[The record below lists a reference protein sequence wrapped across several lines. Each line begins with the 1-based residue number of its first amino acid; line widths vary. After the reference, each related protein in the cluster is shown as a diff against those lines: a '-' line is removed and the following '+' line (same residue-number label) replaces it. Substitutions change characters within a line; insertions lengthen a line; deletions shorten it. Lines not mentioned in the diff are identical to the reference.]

1 MLMVDI
7 FAWIF
12 SHFSIGNLN
21 IFYNNANWIF
31 YHFRREKFE
40 ISENLLITMVIEWL
54 ILLPVSNLN
63 FSNLE
68 GESAWSFTRGDDNK
82 NITAGGPY
90 IVLWIYG
97 YVRLQDWQF
106 QNHELIKN
114 VIWITT
120 DTYIQV
126 PWTPNQN

>member
-1 MLMVDI
+1 
-7 FAWIF
+7 
-12 SHFSIGNLN
+12 
-21 IFYNNANWIF
+21 
-31 YHFRREKFE
+31 
-40 ISENLLITMVIEWL
+40 MVIEWL

-82 NITAGGPY
+82 NITAGEPY

-120 DTYIQV
+120 DKYIQV